1 MSFTSHGNAILRL
14 LPEAELERLNPFF
27 KTVPLASGQPICG
40 VDEPLEALWF
50 PERGA
55 ASRLVQLLTGE
66 TVETGIVGNDGVIGL
81 PLVLGGD
88 HAAGQCTMQIE
99 GSARLISAA
108 DFAEHVRG
116 HGGPLLRALLM
127 YANLYISILS
137 QIAACHGLH
146 RIEQRLSRCIL
157 TLHDYAPNG
166 QVRVT
171 HDTLAE
177 FLGVHRPSIT
187 YALQALASSGAIA
200 LERRC
205 IVVEDR
211 NALVEHACECY
222 ANIRKMTRREL
233 ERIREDMS

>member
-1 MSFTSHGNAILRL
+1 MSTSHSNAILRL
-14 LPEAELERLNPFF
+14 LPEAELERLNPYV
-27 KTVPLASGQPICG
+27 KNVSLAAGDRICG
-40 VDEPLEALWF
+40 YGDALGGLWF

-66 TVETGIVGNDGVIGL
+66 TVEAGIVGNDGVIGL
-81 PLVLGGD
+81 PLVLGGEQ
-88 HAAGQCTMQIE
+88 AFGQCTMQIE
-99 GSARLISAA
+99 GSAKVIIAT
-108 DFAEHVRG
+108 DFNEHVRA

-127 YANLYISILS
+127 YTSLYISILS

-187 YALQALASSGAIA
+187 YALQALAANGAIV

-205 IVVEDR
+205 IVVADR
-211 NALVEHACECY
+211 DGLVNYACECY
-222 ANIRKMTRREL
+222 GNIRKMTERQID
-233 ERIREDMS
+233 RIREDMS

>member
-1 MSFTSHGNAILRL
+1 MSFTHGNAILRL
-14 LPEAELERLNPFF
+14 LPQAELERLDPFL
-27 KTVPLASGQPICG
+27 KNVPLTSGQTICG
-40 VDEPLEALWF
+40 IDEPLEALWF
-50 PERGA
+50 PQRGA

-66 TVETGIVGNDGVIGL
+66 TVEAGIIGNDGVLGL

-88 HAAGQCTMQIE
+88 RAAGQCTMQIE
-99 GSARLISAA
+99 GSALVISAS

-116 HGGPLLRALLM
+116 HGGPLMRSLLI
-127 YANLYISILS
+127 YTNLYISILS

-157 TLHDYAPNG
+157 TLNDYAPNG

-187 YALQALASSGAIA
+187 YALQALASSGGIV

-205 IVVEDR
+205 IVIEDR
-211 NALVEHACECY
+211 DAVAERACECY
-222 ANIRKMTRREL
+222 ANIRKMTQSQL
-233 ERIREDMS
+233 DRIREDMS